1 MLSHLRDLCKKNE
14 NIEIIDN
21 IEADI
26 DTEELPSK
34 IILPNT
40 SETIGFSKLIITDGA
55 NSKFAEKL
63 NFANSNINYEQTSF
77 IFNC

>member
-1 MLSHLRDLCKKNE
+1 LLSHLRDLCNKNE

-26 DTEELPSK
+26 DSEESPSK

-63 NFANSNINYEQTSF
+63 NFR
-77 IFNC
+77 